1 MAYVLIYGIGR
12 LRDPTGGRN
21 SMPSACA
28 LEMVHAA
35 CLMHDYLS
43 CTDSDDLRRWKPS
56 NHKLRV
62 HAFEH
67 IVTTIVGVKLEK
79 ILRVIGELAR
89 LIGLEGLVVGQVD
102 DLESGGQDQ
111 SDMGFEKLEYIHFHK
126 TTAALEASAIAGA
139 MLEKKSVA
147 ITCMTVVGILMTVN
161 SASDEEIERLSKFIE
176 NVKGSGHVMV
186 PRKEFT
192 DVPKSPKTSPC
203 AFSPRKVCI
212 WIGME
217 GSMPHIHCEPHI

>member
-1 MAYVLIYGIGR
+1 MLQKINAVNKVLDAVVP
-12 LRDPTGGRN
+12 LRNPTKIHEAMRYSFLSGGKRICSIVCIAFVDGN
-21 SMPSACA
+21 ESIAMPSACA

-56 NHKLRV
+56 NHKVFGEYVIVLAGCALV
-62 HAFEH
+62 TCAFEH

-89 LIGLEGLVVGQVD
+89 LIGLEGVVVGQVD

-147 ITCMTVVGILMTVN
+147 ITCMT
-161 SASDEEIERLSKFIE
+161 
-176 NVKGSGHVMV
+176 
-186 PRKEFT
+186 
-192 DVPKSPKTSPC
+192 
-203 AFSPRKVCI
+203 
-212 WIGME
+212 
-217 GSMPHIHCEPHI
+217 